1 MRAIPTIA
9 AAAVLAGLIGMN
21 AYSIS
26 ALKAI
31 RSDLL
36 DLRDQSVRSSEAIN
50 DTVEATNDALM
61 AIRSDLAALRYHFTH
76 SNKAINAA
84 SQTISGRIDDLQG
97 RIDWLTAN
105 GKITIVPDLTHISLG
120 GKHIKAVKA
129 ELRPDVDVVSV
140 LSLRTSL
147 NWTPKG
153 PSDLPVDWPKLYIET
168 YHQPFEPYTF
178 AINAAIMAYQIKGKA
193 LKSDAPNIDAL
204 LAALKR
210 YSDTLSGGAL
220 AVRYDFDNILAG
232 GTIPAGWHSA
242 FGNGAVVIGLL
253 ELAEATGD
261 GEIRELADKYVDAL
275 RWQGTDSDIVMM
287 DGSDFLWFEETPPL
301 NGKPTHIMNG
311 HIATV
316 FSLYRY
322 WQVTGDETVLPLVRA
337 GLATAA
343 RYLPELRRPGQVPAY
358 WLYDTSVP
366 DYGPLRMINMT
377 KTMGAIS
384 DNPVFGHIMEML
396 LTDSSVNR

>member
-9 AAAVLAGLIGMN
+9 AAAVLAGLVGTN

-26 ALKAI
+26 ALTAI
-31 RSDLL
+31 QSDLL
-36 DLRDQSVRSSEAIN
+36 DLRHQAARSSEAIN
-50 DTVEATNDALM
+50 G
-61 AIRSDLAALRYHFTH
+61 
-76 SNKAINAA
+76 A
-84 SQTISGRIDDLQG
+84 SQAISGRINGLQG
-97 RIDWLTAN
+97 RIDSFQGKIDAVARNSPGDISRDLGWLTAN
-105 GKITIVPDLTHISLG
+105 SKVKIVPDLTYIPLG
-120 GKHIKAVKA
+120 GKNVKAVKA
-129 ELRPDVDVVSV
+129 DLRPDVDVISI
-140 LSLRTSL
+140 LSLRYRV

-153 PSDLPVDWPKLYIET
+153 SNDIPEDWPKLYIET
-168 YHQPFEPYTF
+168 YHQLFNPYTF
-178 AINAAIMAYQIKGKA
+178 AINAAIMAYQVKKQT
-193 LKSDAPNIDAL
+193 LKPDAPNIGVL

-210 YSDTLSGGAL
+210 YSDTLPSGAL

-242 FGNGAVVIGLL
+242 FGNGAVIIGLL
-253 ELAEATGD
+253 ELAEATGNED
-261 GEIRELADKYVDAL
+261 IRALADKYVDAL
-275 RWQGTDSDIVMM
+275 RWQGTDSDIVMI

-301 NGKPTHIMNG
+301 NGKPTHVMNG

-322 WQVTGDETVLPLVRA
+322 WQVTHDESVLPLVRA

-366 DYGPLRMINMT
+366 DYGPLRMILLT
-377 KTMGAIS
+377 KAMGEIS
-384 DNPVFGHIMEML
+384 DNPAFRRIEAML
-396 LTDSSVNR
+396 LTDSTVNQ